1 MTQRPAFRSI
11 PAPLTVD
18 DDALEQINRT
28 LGVPALVKPAADPLP
43 EPQGFVQDAPKP
55 SPSPSPTPKA
65 TAPSRT
71 KKPTP
76 AADDL
81 PAPIERLHV
90 ELPGYVTDALR
101 LEAATKRTSMRHIV
115 LRGLAA
121 IGFAINPADLA
132 PDGRRKP
139 AKG

>member
-1 MTQRPAFRSI
+1 MTRPAFRSI

-18 DDALEQINRT
+18 DDTLDQINNT
-28 LGVPALVKPAADPLP
+28 LGVPALVKPAADPP
-43 EPQGFVQDAPKP
+43 PGAQEIVQDAPKTVP
-55 SPSPSPTPKA
+55 SPSPAPKS
-65 TAPSRT
+65 APSS
-71 KKPTP
+71 KPRKTP
-76 AADDL
+76 PAPADL

-90 ELPGYVTDALR
+90 ELPGYITDAMR

-121 IGFAINPADLA
+121 IGFAIDPADLA
-132 PDGRRKP
+132 PDGRRKG

>member
-1 MTQRPAFRSI
+1 MTRPAFRSI

-18 DDALEQINRT
+18 DEALEQINKT
-28 LGVPALVKPAADPLP
+28 LGVPALVKPAATPSP
-43 EPQGFVQDAPKP
+43 GPQEPIQDAPEPIPRP
-55 SPSPSPTPKA
+55 SPGSKA
-65 TAPSRT
+65 AALPRVKKTAP
-71 KKPTP
+71 
-76 AADDL
+76 AAEDL

-90 ELPGYVTDALR
+90 ELPGYVTDAMR

-121 IGFAINPADLA
+121 IGFAIDPADLA

-139 AKG
+139 AKT